1 MMYTPQVFD
10 PKFGVVKPEGSLG
23 LIYLASALRDKGFKV
38 NLLDASVGNE
48 KYSLDETFYREE
60 KQESGMVRVGMKIN
74 EIVKEIRDFDVIGIT
89 SIFTAQTRMV
99 EEVVSAIKEN
109 YPDKIILLG
118 GVNARSQMQRFFRS
132 GADLICLSEA
142 EETIVEIGEVLRLGS
157 KDFSNISGLAGK
169 DGFVNPQINVI
180 QNLDD
185 LPIPAWDLQ
194 PLEKYWEISRPHGSG
209 FTDGNVAYASVLFSR
224 GCPFKCDYC
233 HISKELDESNSGNIR
248 KLRMKS
254 IPRIIEEITIL
265 KSFGVK
271 YVFVEDDS
279 LLAKKKRAIEIFK
292 KLIAMNIS
300 LADVN
305 GINLAHLCTRV
316 DGKFEVD
323 HELLEIMAEAGF
335 KKLVFPVESGSQ
347 RILDKYATGKLNLKN
362 HDIIGLIK
370 KAKDLKMEVAGN
382 YTFGYPDEGFIEM
395 LKTFNLARDHMQAG
409 LDYTHFMY
417 ITPFPGTTF
426 YDQVLNEGILIPDLD
441 PADMDWVRP
450 SIKTKVPSWFI
461 DLIITKGWRY
471 VNSSKRISLIKSM
484 QPKD

>member
-169 DGFVNPQINVI
+169 AGFVNPQIN
-180 QNLDD
+180 
-185 LPIPAWDLQ
+185 
-194 PLEKYWEISRPHGSG
+194 
-209 FTDGNVAYASVLFSR
+209 T
-224 GCPFKCDYC
+224 
-233 HISKELDESNSGNIR
+233 
-248 KLRMKS
+248 
-254 IPRIIEEITIL
+254 T
-265 KSFGVK
+265 
-271 YVFVEDDS
+271 
-279 LLAKKKRAIEIFK
+279 
-292 KLIAMNIS
+292 
-300 LADVN
+300 
-305 GINLAHLCTRV
+305 
-316 DGKFEVD
+316 
-323 HELLEIMAEAGF
+323 
-335 KKLVFPVESGSQ
+335 
-347 RILDKYATGKLNLKN
+347 LNLNIEYK
-362 HDIIGLIK
+362 IIIRNINQ
-370 KAKDLKMEVAGN
+370 DV
-382 YTFGYPDEGFIEM
+382 
-395 LKTFNLARDHMQAG
+395 
-409 LDYTHFMY
+409 
-417 ITPFPGTTF
+417 
-426 YDQVLNEGILIPDLD
+426 
-441 PADMDWVRP
+441 
-450 SIKTKVPSWFI
+450 
-461 DLIITKGWRY
+461 
-471 VNSSKRISLIKSM
+471 
-484 QPKD
+484 